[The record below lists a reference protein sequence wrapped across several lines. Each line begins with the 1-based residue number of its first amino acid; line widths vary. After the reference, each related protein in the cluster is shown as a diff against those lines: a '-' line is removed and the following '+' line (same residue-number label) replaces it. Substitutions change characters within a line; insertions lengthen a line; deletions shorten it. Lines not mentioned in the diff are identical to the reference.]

1 MGGRRGTDMKAKT
14 LFYCTECGNETAKW
28 AGKCP
33 ACGAWNTIVEQPELP
48 KGVGK
53 GGSARVGLTRRRAC
67 PVTDLA
73 ADEEIR
79 FPTGMGELDRVLG
92 GGAVKGSLVLVGGA
106 PGIGK
111 STLMLQICSKLC
123 EFSKVLY
130 ISGEESEHQLKLR
143 AKRLHVENSQ
153 LLVLSETNLGDV
165 LEAVNTEQ
173 PDVLIVDSIQTLY
186 NDALDAAA
194 GSISQVKDCTMALMQ
209 VAKGQGIT
217 VFVIG
222 HVNKEGSIAGPKVLE
237 HMVDCVLYFEGDQH
251 TSYRILRAAKNRF
264 GATNEIG
271 VFEMQD
277 EGLAEVENPSEMLL
291 SGRPDDAPGTC
302 VACVME
308 GARPVLAEL
317 QALVVT
323 SAGGNPRRTS
333 NGFDYNRAAMLLAV
347 LEKRGGLKVS
357 ACDAYLNIVGG
368 LYLDEPAAD
377 LAAVIALA
385 SSYLDRPVPGDLA
398 AIGEV
403 GLTGE
408 LRSVNQ
414 LAQRVSEVH
423 RLGFRKCVVPAH
435 RANTIKAPTGL
446 TVIPARNIGEAIR
459 AALRP
464 AE

>member
-1 MGGRRGTDMKAKT
+1 MAKAKSV
-14 LFYCTECGNETAKW
+14 FFCTECGNETPKW
-28 AGKCP
+28 AGRCP
-33 ACGAWNTIVEQPELP
+33 SCGAWNTLVEQAVGDGAKAKTGGRSRALRAKAHPIAELDT
-48 KGVGK
+48 
-53 GGSARVGLTRRRAC
+53 AQ
-67 PVTDLA
+67 
-73 ADEEIR
+73 EIR

-92 GGAVKGSLVLVGGA
+92 GGAVQGSLVLVGGA

-111 STLMLQICSKLC
+111 STLMLQICGKLS
-123 EFSKVLY
+123 ETAKILY
-130 ISGEESEHQLKLR
+130 VSGEESPRQLKLR
-143 AKRLHVENSQ
+143 ADRLGVQSDN
-153 LLVLSETNLGDV
+153 LYVLSETCLGDV
-165 LEAVNTEQ
+165 LESVEEEK

-186 NDALDAAA
+186 QDSLESPA
-194 GSISQVKDCTMALMQ
+194 GSVAQVRACTLELMQ
-209 VAKGQGIT
+209 LAKGEGIT

-237 HMVDCVLYFEGDQH
+237 HMVDCVLYFEGEAH
-251 TSYRILRAAKNRF
+251 MSYRILRAAKNRF

-271 VFEMQD
+271 VFEMRS
-277 EGLAEVENPSEMLL
+277 EGLVEVPNPSEMLL
-291 SGRPDDAPGTC
+291 SGRPEDAPGTC
-302 VACVME
+302 VTCVME
-308 GARPVLAEL
+308 GVRPVLAEL
-317 QALVVT
+317 QALVVS

-368 LYLDEPAAD
+368 LSLDEPAAD

-385 SSYLDRPVPGDLA
+385 SSYLDRPVPSDLV

-414 LAQRVSEVH
+414 LDQRVSEIQ
-423 RLGFRKCVVPAH
+423 RLGFRRCVVPAH
-435 RANTIKAPTGL
+435 RANTIKVQSGL

>member
-1 MGGRRGTDMKAKT
+1 MKAKT
-14 LFYCTECGNETAKW
+14 MFYCTECGNETAKW
-28 AGKCP
+28 AGRCP
-33 ACGAWNTIVEQPELP
+33 ACGAWNTVVEQPELP
-48 KGVGK
+48 KGAGK
-53 GGSARVGLTRRRAC
+53 GGASRVGLTRRRAC
-67 PVTDLA
+67 PVTELS

-92 GGAVKGSLVLVGGA
+92 GGAVKGSMVLVGGA

-123 EFSKVLY
+123 EFFRVLY

-143 AKRLHVENSQ
+143 AKRLHVESER

-165 LEAVNTEQ
+165 LESVNAEQ

-237 HMVDCVLYFEGDQH
+237 HMVDCVLYFEGDRH
-251 TSYRILRAAKNRF
+251 TSCRILRAAKNRF

-271 VFEMQD
+271 VFEMRD

-317 QALVVT
+317 QALVVS

-347 LEKRGGLKVS
+347 LEKRGGLKLS

-398 AIGEV
+398 AVGEV

-408 LRSVNQ
+408 LRSVSQ
-414 LAQRVSEVH
+414 LDQRVSEVH

-435 RANTIKAPTGL
+435 RADTIKAPNGL

-464 AE
+464 GE

>member
-1 MGGRRGTDMKAKT
+1 MKQKT
-14 LFYCTECGNETAKW
+14 AFYCTQCGNETAKW

-33 ACGAWNTIVEQPELP
+33 SCGAWNTLVEQPENRLSV
-48 KGVGK
+48 KGK
-53 GGSARVGLTRRRAC
+53 GKGISSPARKAC
-67 PVTDLA
+67 PVTDIQSS
-73 ADEEIR
+73 EEIR

-130 ISGEESEHQLKLR
+130 VSGEESEHQLKLR
-143 AKRLHVENSQ
+143 AKRLRVESGQ
-153 LLVLSETNLGDV
+153 LYVISETRLSDI
-165 LEAVNTEQ
+165 LEVVDEEK

-186 NDALDAAA
+186 HDEMDSTA
-194 GSISQVKDCTMALMQ
+194 GSITQVKGCTLSLMQ
-209 VAKGQGIT
+209 LAKGQGIT

-251 TSYRILRAAKNRF
+251 SSYRILRAAKNRF

-271 VFEMQD
+271 VFEMRD
-277 EGLAEVENPSEMLL
+277 NGLNEIPNPSEMLL
-291 SGRPDDAPGTC
+291 SERPEDTPGTC
-302 VACVME
+302 VTCVME
-308 GARPVLAEL
+308 GVRPVLAEI
-317 QALVVT
+317 QALVVP
-323 SAGGNPRRTS
+323 SSYGNPRRTS
-333 NGFDYNRAAMLLAV
+333 NGFDYNRAAVLMAV

-357 ACDAYLNIVGG
+357 TCDAYLNIIGG
-368 LYLDEPAAD
+368 LSLDEPAAD
-377 LAAVIALA
+377 LAAIIALA
-385 SSYLDRPVPGDLA
+385 SSYYDRAVPRDLL

-414 LAQRVSEVH
+414 MEQRISEAQ
-423 RLGFRKCVVPAH
+423 RLGFTKC
-435 RANTIKAPTGL
+435 L
-446 TVIPARNIGEAIR
+446 IPARKAEQLQDRYTLELIPVRNIGD
-459 AALRP
+459 ALRL
-464 AE
+464 AFRQTEHT

>member
-1 MGGRRGTDMKAKT
+1 MAKT
-14 LFYCTECGNETAKW
+14 KSVFFCTNCGNETPKW
-28 AGKCP
+28 MGRCP
-33 ACGAWNTIVEQPELP
+33 SCGAYNTMEEHVEKPVAP
-48 KGVGK
+48 GK
-53 GGSARVGLTRRRAC
+53 GKAAPVGMSRRPQRIRE
-67 PVTDLA
+67 VDG
-73 ADEEIR
+73 DGEIR
-79 FPTGMGELDRVLG
+79 FSTGMGELDRVLG

-111 STLMLQICSKLC
+111 STLRLQICQQLGQ
-123 EFSKVLY
+123 FAKVLY
-130 ISGEESEHQLKLR
+130 VSGEESEHQLKLR
-143 AKRLHVENSQ
+143 AKRLRVENPS
-153 LLVLSETNLGDV
+153 LFVISETNLGDV
-165 LEAVNTEQ
+165 LESVRLER

-186 NDALDAAA
+186 NDALDSPA
-194 GSISQVKDCTMALMQ
+194 GSVSQVKDCTMALMQ
-209 VAKGQGIT
+209 LAKGEGIT

-277 EGLAEVENPSEMLL
+277 AGLTEVENPSEMLL

-302 VACVME
+302 VTCVME
-308 GARPVLAEL
+308 GMRPVLAEI

-347 LEKRGGLKVS
+347 LERRGGLKVS
-357 ACDAYLNIVGG
+357 VCDAYINIIGG
-368 LYLDEPAAD
+368 LWLDEPAAD
-377 LAAVIALA
+377 LAAIVALA
-385 SSYLDRPVPGDLA
+385 SSYLDRPIPNDLV

-408 LRSVNQ
+408 LRTVNH
-414 LAQRVSEVH
+414 LAQRISEVQ
-423 RLGFRKCVVPAH
+423 RLGFRKCVIPAH
-435 RANTIKAPTGL
+435 RVGALGEFPGL
-446 TVIPARNIGEAIR
+446 QLIPARNIGEAIR
-459 AALRP
+459 AALRQP
-464 AE
+464 E